1 MSDLYLGMISGTS
14 IDGVDAVLVDFG
26 DRSCRVIEAATT
38 PFPPRLLARLRR
50 IVEVP
55 QTELR
60 ELGALDHAVGT
71 FFAGCALDLIAR
83 AGVAR
88 DAVEAIGHHGQTIFH
103 EPSGDEPFS
112 MQIGDP
118 NVVAATTGVCTVT
131 DFRRLDMAVGGQ
143 GAPLVPAFHAWSFG
157 VAHEARAVVNIGG
170 IANITA
176 LQPNQPTTGF
186 DTGPGNTLLDLWVR
200 RHRGAD
206 YDRDGQWSAG
216 GNVDAALLATLLTE
230 PYFSATAPKSTG
242 RELFNMNWLDGH
254 LSRHSATAT
263 APADVQ
269 ATLAELTAATI
280 VTSVDRTLR
289 DCKRLIVCGGG
300 AHNADLMARL
310 RRLSGRSVDTT
321 EAFGIAPDWV
331 EGAAFAW
338 LARARLHS
346 EAGNVPTV
354 TGARRL
360 TVLGGVYLG
369 SAPKHF

>member
-1 MSDLYLGMISGTS
+1 MSELYLGMISGTS
-14 IDGVDAVLVDFG
+14 IDGVDAVLVDLG

-38 PFPPRLLARLRR
+38 PFPPQLLARLRR

-55 QTELR
+55 RTELR
-60 ELGALDHAVGT
+60 ELGALDHAMGT

-83 AGVAR
+83 AGVTC
-88 DAVEAIGHHGQTIFH
+88 DAVHAIGHHGQTIFH

-118 NVVAATTGVCTVT
+118 NVVAATTRICTVA

-143 GAPLVPAFHAWSFG
+143 GAPLVPAFHAWCFG
-157 VAHEARAVVNIGG
+157 VANEARAVVNIGG

-176 LQPNQPTTGF
+176 LRPNHPVVGF

-206 YDRDGQWSAG
+206 YDRDGAWAAS

-230 PYFSATAPKSTG
+230 PYFSASAPKSTG
-242 RELFNMNWLDGH
+242 RELFNMNWLDAH
-254 LSRHSATAT
+254 LSRHSGT

-269 ATLAELTAATI
+269 ATLAELTATTI
-280 VTSVDRTLR
+280 VTSIDHTLH

-310 RRLSGRSVDTT
+310 RRLSGWSVDTT
-321 EAFGIAPDWV
+321 AAFGIAPDWV

-338 LARARLHS
+338 LARARLRG

-360 TVLGGVYLG
+360 AVLGGVYLS
-369 SAPKHF
+369 SAPKPS

>member
-1 MSDLYLGMISGTS
+1 MSELYLGMISGTS
-14 IDGVDAVLVDFG
+14 IDGVDAVLVDIG
-26 DRSCRVIEAATT
+26 DRSCHVIEAATT
-38 PFPPRLLARLRR
+38 PFPPQLLARLRR

-60 ELGALDHAVGT
+60 ELGALDYAVGR
-71 FFAGCALDLIAR
+71 FFAGCAIDLMAR
-83 AGVAR
+83 AGVTR
-88 DAVEAIGHHGQTIFH
+88 DAVHAIGHHGQTIFH
-103 EPSGDEPFS
+103 EPGGDEPFS

-118 NVVAATTGVCTVT
+118 NVVAATTGICTVA

-143 GAPLVPAFHAWSFG
+143 GAPLVPAFHAWCFG
-157 VAHEARAVVNIGG
+157 VASEERAVVNIGG

-176 LQPNQPTTGF
+176 LRPNHPATGF

-206 YDRDGQWSAG
+206 YDRDGVWAASG
-216 GNVDAALLATLLTE
+216 KIDAALLAALLAE
-230 PYFSATAPKSTG
+230 PYFAAPTPKSTG
-242 RELFNMNWLDGH
+242 RELFNMSWLDSH
-254 LSRHSATAT
+254 LSSHSAT

-269 ATLAELTAATI
+269 ATLAELTATTI
-280 VTSVDRTLR
+280 VMSIDSTLR

-310 RRLSGRSVDTT
+310 RRLYRRSVDTT
-321 EAFGIAPDWV
+321 AAFGIAPDWV

-338 LARARLHS
+338 LARARLRG

-354 TGARRL
+354 TGARRPA
-360 TVLGGVYLG
+360 VLGGVYLS
-369 SAPKHF
+369 SAPKQS

>member
-1 MSDLYLGMISGTS
+1 MSELYLGMISGTS

-26 DRSCRVIEAATT
+26 DRNCRIIEAATT

-55 QTELR
+55 QAELC
-60 ELGALDHAVGT
+60 ELGALDHAVGG

-83 AGVAR
+83 AGVTH
-88 DAVEAIGHHGQTIFH
+88 DAVRAIGHHGQTIFH

-118 NVVAATTGVCTVT
+118 NVVAATTGICTVA
-131 DFRRLDMAVGGQ
+131 DFRRLDMAFGGQ
-143 GAPLVPAFHAWSFG
+143 GAPLVPAFHAWCFG
-157 VAHEARAVVNIGG
+157 VANEARAVVNIGG
-170 IANITA
+170 IANITV
-176 LQPNQPTTGF
+176 LQPDRPATGF

-206 YDRDGQWSAG
+206 YDRDGGWAASG
-216 GNVDAALLATLLTE
+216 KVDAALLAALLTE
-230 PYFSATAPKSTG
+230 PYFAAAAPKSTG
-242 RELFNMNWLDGH
+242 RELFNTSWLDAH
-254 LSRHSATAT
+254 LSHHTTT

-269 ATLAELTAATI
+269 ATLAELTARTI
-280 VTSVDRTLR
+280 VTSVDDSLS
-289 DCKRLIVCGGG
+289 DCKRLVVCGGG

-310 RRLSGRSVDTT
+310 RRLSGGSVDTT
-321 EAFGIAPDWV
+321 AAFGIAPDWV

-338 LARARLHS
+338 LARARLRS

-354 TGARRL
+354 TGARRPA
-360 TVLGGVYLG
+360 VLGGVYLS
-369 SAPKHF
+369 SAPKHS